1 MAGPYQSVQA
11 PDGSVVQFPAGM
23 SDQAIQAVM
32 ARAYRSQGGSAPAPQ
47 YNTQQTRAQINAQR
61 DMQISGLYDHTKPI
75 GTKQHPYLV
84 TDPQMIPHLPQGGF
98 MLTANG
104 NLQQVGGTADY
115 PTGGQ
120 AAMAP
125 VAVRELLGTAA
136 PPLKSVPQERARRA
150 YSRGSTPAVVDHGV
164 QVANGVPGMSS
175 VAGAAGATM
184 GLDPNNWEYG
194 PGDGYA
200 GARQGFVDQM
210 SLAHKQ
216 RPVTSAVEEGVGS
229 LATPGMGEFAG
240 GAKTL
245 GGAVLRSAVAGAGYG
260 AAYGASNANNGEQIP
275 GALAGGAAG
284 AVVGAAA
291 PPLIRGAARIGG
303 PVVRAIQD
311 GLTGNS
317 GKVVPQWAS
326 GGAKALQTINTAASR
341 DNLTVPVVAARAST
355 GLPPAVTGGR
365 HVAGV
370 AGAVIQ
376 SGGPGS
382 GPLIDAVNQAVAQ
395 APQRVLSAVH
405 AQLSVDPAVAAG
417 DINAI
422 VQKGQNR
429 AGPLYQ
435 AATSDPAP
443 VWNTDLARL
452 AQRPAIKKAMNVA
465 AEGMLNRGQDPA
477 TAGLRLDPD
486 TGWTFATKPD
496 GSLDLEQ
503 QPTAATWDRV
513 YKSLGQTVQRDPYGR
528 ALPNNASSVN
538 GDINAA
544 RIDLKAALVGDP
556 ATGNAGAM
564 PPQYRD
570 ALATGADYLGVQ
582 DAFHRGQGQLFN
594 TPVDEFGKF
603 WSSLDSGSEQDAV
616 RSAAAR
622 DILLKNERGSLDPG
636 LFTTPGVQQKLSILF
651 GPDKAA
657 DFTQEMAQQAN
668 ENGLLGSLQSDS
680 LGPYIAKAKAAGS
693 GGFGNMLW
701 SGAEMVAAPHVIPI
715 KAARAV
721 AGFVGKGRDPMNDP
735 STNAALGSVL
745 SDPGQMN
752 GTVAAYNAA
761 QQQAAQQGLAAN
773 QVAGQGV
780 APLVNAFT
788 PTPQNQ

>member
-32 ARAYRSQGGSAPAPQ
+32 ARTYRSQGGGAPAPQ

-245 GGAVLRSAVAGAGYG
+245 GGAVLRSAVAGGLYG
-260 AAYGASNANNGEQIP
+260 AGYGASNANNGQQIQ
-275 GALAGGAAG
+275 GAVAGGATGLALG
-284 AVVGAAA
+284 AVA
-291 PPLIRGAARIGG
+291 PPLVRGAAKIAG
-303 PVVRAIQD
+303 PVVQAVQD
-311 GLTGNS
+311 GLTNAG
-317 GKVVPQWAS
+317 GKVVPRLIP
-326 GGAKALQTINTAASR
+326 GGAKALDQIGTAASR
-341 DNLTVPVVAARAST
+341 DKLTVPVVAARAST

-395 APQRVLSAVH
+395 APHRVLSAVH
-405 AQLSVDPAVAAG
+405 AQLGVDPAVAAG

-429 AGPLYQ
+429 AAPLYT
-435 AATSDPAP
+435 AATASPAP
-443 VWNTDLARL
+443 VWNADLARL
-452 AQRPAIKKAMNVA
+452 SQRPAIKKAAKVA
-465 AEGMLNRGQDPA
+465 AEGMLNRGQDPT

-486 TGWTFATKPD
+486 TGWTLGATKPD

-503 QPTAATWDRV
+503 QPTAATWDRI
-513 YKSLGQTVQRDPYGR
+513 YKSLGQTVERDPFGR
-528 ALPNNASSVN
+528 VLPNHASNVN
-538 GDINAA
+538 DDINVA
-544 RIDLKAALVGDP
+544 RADLKTALAGDP
-556 ATGNAGAM
+556 ANGKPAAIPG
-564 PPQYRD
+564 YRD

-582 DAFHRGQGQLFN
+582 DAFHKGQGQLFN

-603 WSSLDSGSEQDAV
+603 WSSLDSGAEQDGA
-616 RSAAAR
+616 RAAAAR
-622 DILLKNERGSLDPG
+622 DILLKNERGSLDPS
-636 LFTTPGVQQKLSILF
+636 LFAPSGVQQKLSIMF
-651 GPDKAA
+651 GPDKAQ
-657 DFTQEMAQQAN
+657 DFTQEMTQQAN

-752 GTVAAYNAA
+752 GTIAAYNAA